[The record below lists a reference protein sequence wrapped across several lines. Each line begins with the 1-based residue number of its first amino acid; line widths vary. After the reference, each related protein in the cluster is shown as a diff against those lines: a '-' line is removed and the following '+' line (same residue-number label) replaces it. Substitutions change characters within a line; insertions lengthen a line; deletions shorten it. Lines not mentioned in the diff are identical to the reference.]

1 MSDRFVIYAR
11 VSTDNQTH
19 DSQLDE
25 VRGYCKRRGWV
36 VAEEITDVASGGK
49 CSREG
54 LDRLMAQVR
63 RGRVGTVVVFRLD
76 RLARSLSHLAQ
87 MLGEFQL
94 HGTALVCPGQGID
107 TSNTNPA
114 AQLQVNILAAVAQFE
129 RELIV
134 ERIKAGVTAAKARGV
149 RLGRPA
155 RYDGLLPKVR
165 SLVEQ
170 GKGAAAISRELG
182 IPSSSAG
189 ELARKVRFSLQSL
202 PFPLLPSS
210 NKPFN

>member
-1 MSDRFVIYAR
+1 MSGRIVIYAR
-11 VSTDNQTH
+11 VSTDNQCH

-54 LDRLMAQVR
+54 LDRLMVQIR
-63 RGRVGTVVVFRLD
+63 RGKVGTVVVFRLD

-87 MLGEFQL
+87 MLGEFQQ
-94 HGTALVCPGQGID
+94 HQTALVCPGQGID

-134 ERIKAGVTAAKARGV
+134 ERIKAGVNAAKARGV
-149 RLGRPA
+149 KLGRPSK
-155 RYDGLLPKVR
+155 YDSFIPKVR
-165 SLVEQ
+165 ALSEQ
-170 GKGAAAISRELG
+170 GKNAAVIGRELG
-182 IPSSSAG
+182 IPASSAG
-189 ELARKVRFSLQSL
+189 ELVRMVASL
-202 PFPLLPSS
+202 
-210 NKPFN
+210 

>member
-1 MSDRFVIYAR
+1 MSDRIVIYAR
-11 VSTDNQTH
+11 VSTDNQSH
-19 DSQLDE
+19 DSQLEE
-25 VRGYCKRRGWV
+25 VRNYCVRRAWT
-36 VAEEITDVASGGK
+36 VAEEVTDVASGGK

-134 ERIKAGVTAAKARGV
+134 ERIKAGVAAAKVRGV
-149 RLGRPA
+149 KLGRPA
-155 RYDGLLPKVR
+155 RHDHLLPKVR
-165 SLVEQ
+165 FLVEQ
-170 GKGAAAISRELG
+170 GKSAAAIGRELS
-182 IPSSSAG
+182 IPASSAG
-189 ELARKVRFSLQSL
+189 DLVRVARADLQA
-202 PFPLLPSS
+202 
-210 NKPFN
+210 

>member
-1 MSDRFVIYAR
+1 MSERVVIYAR

-25 VRGYCKRRGWV
+25 VRSYCQRRGWGG
-36 VAEEITDVASGGK
+36 AEEITDVASGGK

-54 LDRLMAQVR
+54 LDRLMAQIR

-87 MLGEFQL
+87 MLAEFQA
-94 HGTALVCPGQGID
+94 HRTALICPGQGID

-134 ERIKAGVTAAKARGV
+134 ERIKAGVAAARARGV

-155 RYDGLLPKVR
+155 KQHRR
-165 SLVEQ
+165 SPEVLR
-170 GKGAAAISRELG
+170 A
-182 IPSSSAG
+182 SA
-189 ELARKVRFSLQSL
+189 
-202 PFPLLPSS
+202 
-210 NKPFN
+210 

>member
-1 MSDRFVIYAR
+1 MSERIVIYAR
-11 VSTDNQTH
+11 VSTDNQSH

-25 VRGYCKRRGWV
+25 VRSFCLRRGWNA
-36 VAEEITDVASGGK
+36 AEEITDIASGGRY
-49 CSREG
+49 SREG
-54 LDRLMAQVR
+54 LDRLMIQVR

-87 MLGEFQL
+87 MLAEFQM

-134 ERIKAGVTAAKARGV
+134 ERIKAGVNAAKARGV
-149 RLGRPA
+149 RLGRPFK
-155 RYDGLLPKVR
+155 YVYLLPRVQELIKQGLRDSEVVR
-165 SLVEQ
+165 LLRIPPSSGRELVKCMRSRVEQ
-170 GKGAAAISRELG
+170 I
-182 IPSSSAG
+182 
-189 ELARKVRFSLQSL
+189 
-202 PFPLLPSS
+202 
-210 NKPFN
+210 

>member
-1 MSDRFVIYAR
+1 
-11 VSTDNQTH
+11 
-19 DSQLDE
+19 
-25 VRGYCKRRGWV
+25 

-54 LDRLMAQVR
+54 LDRLMVQVR
-63 RGRVGTVVVFRLD
+63 RGRVETVVVFRLD

-94 HGTALVCPGQGID
+94 HKTALMCPGQGID

-134 ERIKAGVTAAKARGV
+134 ERIKAGVNAAKARGV
-149 RLGRPA
+149 KMGRPSKH
-155 RYDGLLPKVR
+155 DSLIPQVR
-165 SLVEQ
+165 ALVED
-170 GKGAAAISRELG
+170 GKGAAAIGRALG
-182 IPSSSAG
+182 IPPSTAG
-189 ELARKVRFSLQSL
+189 ELIAKAVTTPMPFTAPL
-202 PFPLLPSS
+202 PLTPKTF
-210 NKPFN
+210 

>member
-1 MSDRFVIYAR
+1 MSDHVVIYAR

-25 VRGYCKRRGWV
+25 VRGYCQRRGWKDV
-36 VAEEITDVASGGK
+36 EEITDVASGGK

-87 MLGEFQL
+87 MLAEFQA
-94 HGTALVCPGQGID
+94 HRTALICPGQGID

-134 ERIKAGVTAAKARGV
+134 ERIKAGVNAAKARGV
-149 RLGRPA
+149 KLGRPSK
-155 RYDGLLPKVR
+155 YGH
-165 SLVEQ
+165 
-170 GKGAAAISRELG
+170 
-182 IPSSSAG
+182 
-189 ELARKVRFSLQSL
+189 
-202 PFPLLPSS
+202 LLPSILAMRERGLS
-210 NKPFN
+210 VSAISQELAIPEARVRELLHSKESSPS

>member
-1 MSDRFVIYAR
+1 MIHKFFGMSERIVIYAR
-11 VSTDNQTH
+11 VSTDNQCH

-25 VRGYCKRRGWV
+25 VRGYCKRRGWTA
-36 VAEEITDVASGGK
+36 AEEITDVASGGK
-49 CSREG
+49 YSREG

-63 RGRVGTVVVFRLD
+63 RGRVAMVVVFRLD

-94 HGTALVCPGQGID
+94 HRTALVCPGQGID

-134 ERIKAGVTAAKARGV
+134 ERIKAGVSAAKARGV
-149 RLGRPA
+149 KLGRPS
-155 RYDGLLPKVR
+155 RYEALLPRVR
-165 SLVEQ
+165 ILCGE
-170 GKGAAAISRELG
+170 GKSVSVISRKLG
-182 IPSSSAG
+182 IPLSSAG
-189 ELARKVRFSLQSL
+189 DLVNRVRELPVT
-202 PFPLLPSS
+202 
-210 NKPFN
+210 